1 MTILCKVIY
10 RFNAI
15 PIKIPMAF
23 FRDLE
28 QGILKFVWK
37 HKRPWIAKTI
47 LRKNKVGGIMFPDF
61 KLYFK
66 AIVIKSVWDWH
77 KYRHI
82 NQWNWIYSLEVN
94 PHLYGQLNYNIAV
107 YTCMD
112 ILYK

>member
-37 HKRPWIAKTI
+37 HKRPQISKTI
-47 LRKNKVGGIMFPDF
+47 LRKKNKTGGKMFLDF
-61 KLYFK
+61 KPYYK
-66 AIVIKSVWDWH
+66 AMLIKAVWYWH
-77 KYRHI
+77 KNR
-82 NQWNWIYSLEVN
+82 
-94 PHLYGQLNYNIAV
+94 NIE
-107 YTCMD
+107 
-112 ILYK
+112 